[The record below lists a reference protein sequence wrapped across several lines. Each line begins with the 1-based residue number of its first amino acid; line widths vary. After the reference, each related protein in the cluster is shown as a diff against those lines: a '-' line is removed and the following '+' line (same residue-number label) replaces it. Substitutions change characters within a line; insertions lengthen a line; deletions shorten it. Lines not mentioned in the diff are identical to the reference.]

1 MGKRTTELM
10 MVKNDRFSD
19 EEMKESELFKAG
31 ATQNSFHTDSDSQK
45 VNVRSFE
52 IPVVMYQL
60 YKMLETERSV
70 ELSLLRAYMMGAACL
85 WHHQAKYF
93 SLKKKKPEFS

>member
-1 MGKRTTELM
+1 M

-52 IPVVMYQL
+52 SPVVMYQL

-70 ELSLLRAYMMGAACL
+70 ELSLLRAYMML
-85 WHHQAKYF
+85 N
-93 SLKKKKPEFS
+93 